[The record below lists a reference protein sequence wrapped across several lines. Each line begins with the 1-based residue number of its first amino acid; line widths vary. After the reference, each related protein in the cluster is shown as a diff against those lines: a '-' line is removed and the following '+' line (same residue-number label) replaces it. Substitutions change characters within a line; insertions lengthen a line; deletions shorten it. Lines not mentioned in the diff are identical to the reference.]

1 MKKENNPEVL
11 QAEIQVG
18 VSITAFMTA
27 VTIFFVGLLI
37 ANFDKYDISIRIPI
51 LFLIISTFGFLYST
65 LIYGNASGQVSR
77 LKPEKFNKHMIL
89 GNSISEYIGVYL
101 LILSMPLVINVITED
116 LFLRIATLTSAFAGL
131 IMYHVSGFSIMERN
145 YKKTHYLILGLIIF
159 LEIVLF
165 ILQSIDSF
173 LAMYFGIGS
182 IIFVIFLTFFAR
194 KE

>member
-1 MKKENNPEVL
+1 MKKENNLEVL

-37 ANFDKYDISIRIPI
+37 ANFDKYNISIRIPI

-65 LIYGNASGQVSR
+65 LIYGNASGQVAR
-77 LKPEKFNKHMIL
+77 LKSEKFNKHMIL

-116 LFLRIATLTSAFAGL
+116 LFLRIATLVAAFTGL
-131 IMYHVSGFSIMERN
+131 IMYHASGFSIMERN
-145 YKKTHYLILGLIIF
+145 YKKSHYLLLGLIIF

-165 ILQSIDSF
+165 ILQSLGSF
-173 LAMYFGIGS
+173 LAMYFAVGS
-182 IIFVIFLTFFAR
+182 IIFFIFLTFFAR